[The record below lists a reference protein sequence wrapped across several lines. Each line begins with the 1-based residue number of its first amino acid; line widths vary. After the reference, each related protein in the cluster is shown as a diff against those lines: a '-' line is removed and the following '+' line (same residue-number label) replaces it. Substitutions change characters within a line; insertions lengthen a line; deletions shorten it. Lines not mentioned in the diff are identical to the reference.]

1 MKFDLNLINNQEDL
15 KLLKN
20 QFNNSAELLDLM
32 AQLKTAEKDK
42 KAEIG
47 KKIQALKKKLKT
59 FLKKQ
64 KKNY

>member
-47 KKIQALKKKLKT
+47 KKIPST
-59 FLKKQ
+59 
-64 KKNY
+64 